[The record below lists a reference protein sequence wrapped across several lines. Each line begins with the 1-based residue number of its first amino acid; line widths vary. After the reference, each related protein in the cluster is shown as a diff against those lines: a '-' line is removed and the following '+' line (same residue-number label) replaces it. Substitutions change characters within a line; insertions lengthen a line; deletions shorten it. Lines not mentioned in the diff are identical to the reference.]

1 MLKKLFKI
9 GGTLP
14 KKTMLVIEIAGFFSL
29 LLTWW
34 LITHPFNTLSIEY
47 NANNGVVPYTFE
59 WTGPDGYSKTTSED
73 GFLKGLD
80 EGVYKVVLTDSTGK
94 SVSASIELSSAI
106 GDTVVMFPSS
116 EQAYAGEDADLPLG
130 IRIDAITKNSLVDKA
145 TLPSPFAVLSSYKD
159 LHFEERFVE
168 KNGETQKVLRVRDD
182 GIFINAWISIKLNLL
197 GYLEAILL
205 SLIIGFI
212 IGLVPFFRSLW
223 SRYIDAIRFIP
234 LAAVTGIFI
243 AWFGI
248 YMGMKVQFLAFG
260 IFVFLVPVVVQ
271 RINEVDQIYIQT
283 SYTLGASSW
292 QTIRRVYW
300 PHVTSRIIDDIRV
313 LTAISWTYIIVAEL
327 VNTDDGGL
335 GSMIFKAQRNS
346 RLDMVFAILLFIVL
360 IGFIQDLIFGK
371 LDRWL
376 FPHKYQKKTK

>member
-9 GGTLP
+9 GGSLP
-14 KKTMLVIEIAGFFSL
+14 KKTTLIIEIAGFVSFL
-29 LLTWW
+29 LLWW
-34 LITHPFNTLSIEY
+34 LLTHPFSTLQLQY
-47 NANNGVVPYTFE
+47 NANNGTGPYTFE
-59 WTGPDGYSKTTSED
+59 WTGPDGFEKTTNKD

-80 EGVYKVVLTDSTGK
+80 EGIYKVVLTDSLREK
-94 SVSASIELSSAI
+94 ISASIELSGEI
-106 GDTVVMFPSS
+106 GDTAVILP
-116 EQAYAGEDADLPLG
+116 EGDQAYSGENEELPLG
-130 IRIDAITKNSLVDKA
+130 IRIDAITKSSIVDKA
-145 TLPSPFAVLSSYKD
+145 ILPSPFAVMASYKE
-159 LHFEERFVE
+159 LHF
-168 KNGETQKVLRVRDD
+168 KNALVR
-182 GIFINAWISIKLNLL
+182 NTWTSIKLNVW
-197 GYLEAILL
+197 GYIEAIII
-205 SLIIGFI
+205 SLIVGFI

-223 SRYIDAIRFIP
+223 SRYIDAIRFVP

-248 YMGMKVQFLAFG
+248 YMDMKVQFLAFG

-271 RINEVDQIYIQT
+271 RIDEVEQIYIQT

-292 QTIRRVYW
+292 QTIRKVYW

-327 VNTDDGGL
+327 VNTEEGGL
-335 GSMIFKAQRNS
+335 GSLIFKAQRTS
-346 RLDMVFAILLFIVL
+346 RLDKVFAILLLIVL